1 MKKLYFIL
9 LLVGLWG
16 CDDMLRVEPENSLT
30 FGNITTEQDIESLVR
45 GVGSSVRNMVCWN
58 ALLQMEKGAYADECD
73 ESRRGA
79 RMLELEAGTADN
91 WEVQYQVIIGA
102 QNVLD
107 YVDIIDMPGERNR
120 CIKKP
125 PPGFTGSSFL
135 VLCQSLAEF
144 SRPQAGK

>member
-9 LLVGLWG
+9 LVLGLWS

-30 FGNITTEQDIESLVR
+30 FGNITTEKDIESLVL
-45 GVGSSVRNMVCWN
+45 GVGASVRSMVCWN
-58 ALLQMEKGAYADECD
+58 ALLQVEKGAYADEVD

-91 WEVQYQVIIGA
+91 WEVQYQVIMGA

-107 YVDIIDMPGERNR
+107 YVDIIDMPS
-120 CIKKP
+120 K
-125 PPGFTGSSFL
+125 L
-135 VLCQSLAEF
+135 L
-144 SRPQAGK
+144 